1 MRIMRRRVVG
11 GLLGAGSALVP
22 GAGLLS
28 RTAGAAGVAGPGCDD
43 PADTPAQ
50 TAGPFFTPDAPLR
63 TRLDGID
70 GDGVS
75 LELSGQIVSR
85 DCRPIAG
92 ARLDVW
98 HCDADGRYDNEGYR
112 LRGHVL
118 TPEDGSFRL
127 ETIKPGAYGSRFF
140 SRTPH
145 IHVRVTPTTGAPLTT
160 QLYFPGEPTNDRDSL
175 YDPRLEMVL
184 NEGSGGLVGRYRFVL
199 G

>member
-11 GLLGAGSALVP
+11 GLLGVGSALLP
-22 GAGLLS
+22 GTTLLS
-28 RTAGAAGVAGPGCDD
+28 RAADATRVAGPGCDN

-50 TAGPFFTPDAPLR
+50 TAGPFFTPDAPR
-63 TRLDGID
+63 RKRLDGAD
-70 GDGVS
+70 GDGQT
-75 LELSGQIVSR
+75 LELAGQIVSG

-98 HCDADGRYDNEGYR
+98 HCDASGRYDNEGFR

-127 ETIKPGAYGSRFF
+127 ETIKPGAYGGRFF

-145 IHVRVTPTTGAPLTT
+145 IHVRITPATGAPLTT

-175 YDPRLEMVL
+175 YDPRLEMSL
-184 NEGSGGLVGRYRFVL
+184 NEGSEGLVGRYRFVL
-199 G
+199 A

>member
-1 MRIMRRRVVG
+1 MRMMRRRVVS
-11 GLLGAGSALVP
+11 GLLGAGSALLP
-22 GAGLLS
+22 ATALLS
-28 RTAGAAGVAGPGCDD
+28 RAAGAAGPVCDD

-63 TRLDGID
+63 TRLDGAD
-70 GDGVS
+70 GDGMP
-75 LELSGQIVSR
+75 LELSGRIVSR

-98 HCDADGRYDNEGYR
+98 HCDADGRYDNQGYR

-118 TPEDGSFRL
+118 TAADGGFRL
-127 ETIKPGAYGSRFF
+127 ETIKPGAYGGRFF

-145 IHVRVTPTTGAPLTT
+145 IHVRITPATGEPLTT

-175 YDPRLEMVL
+175 YDPRLEMSLDEAAV
-184 NEGSGGLVGRYRFVL
+184 GLAGRFRFVL
-199 G
+199 T